1 MTGFSGEVSPAVAIG
16 GGCSSWRCCRRV
28 AGVNNATLNAP
39 AVPFGGIKH
48 SGLGRE
54 GGRDAF
60 LTWHT
65 AAVGT

>member
-1 MTGFSGEVSPAVAIG
+1 MLVVAVLP
-16 GGCSSWRCCRRV
+16 SV

-65 AAVGT
+65 TAVGT